1 MCIAGGAFFF
11 WRGPVVWSCSVPYAG
26 VIYSWHTYVVPERI
40 LDSRLVEFDRY
51 KNPVFTLEMTMQYY
65 NLQKF
70 DYDGHFQ
77 FQYW

>member
-51 KNPVFTLEMTMQYY
+51 KNPVFT
-65 NLQKF
+65 
-70 DYDGHFQ
+70 
-77 FQYW
+77 